1 MYGNPFRSPLPC
13 IPYRETREW
22 LAIPTPPRS
31 RRFPFPHIERIVN
44 SENQPPAVILPDTHK
59 GLTICTYPNV
69 KEAGTR
75 NGFYPLPLAAL
86 L

>member
-75 NGFYPLPLAAL
+75 KGFYPLPLAAL